1 MAYQSK
7 NLSALGYAN
16 GFTLWHYLTDDTAAD
31 VLGEGYFSPAS
42 RMLRIGDFILLN
54 ANAVSL
60 VIVVTANSD
69 GTVAVVHL
77 AAPTA
82 DV

>member
-16 GFTLWHYLTDDTAAD
+16 GFTLWHYRTEDTAAD
-31 VLGEGYFSPAS
+31 LAAEGYFNPAS

-54 ANAVSL
+54 IEASGEKPSA
-60 VIVVTANSD
+60 
-69 GTVAVVHL
+69 G
-77 AAPTA
+77 
-82 DV
+82 